1 MNTKTILVYSVLGL
15 SANAAFA
22 PENSG
27 ELRSALSK
35 CVKQSPTGACPLFEA
50 SDDGTGKPYGPVSAW
65 DISKVTSLSGIFAS
79 FSSGSYGDAPM
90 NNFNQDLTKWDTSS
104 VTNMQS
110 MFAVCKDAVSL
121 QYQFACT
128 TRKKSHF
135 FEGQTDVSQ
144 WDTSSVTNMRAIFAG
159 RDNFDTDEVTGGLAS
174 WDTSSVTMFLN
185 AFAYTKGFAADI
197 SKWDTSSAT
206 NINRMFRRAE
216 KFNVDISKWDTSKV
230 TTFQKVF
237 QDAESFDIDVSSWDV
252 SSSEKSESF
261 QEVFQGAKSFS
272 FKCKVAEAWKV
283 LHPTSANTFDGCCV
297 DAPVDAPVC
306 PSSAASEAGHSYA
319 HVSWLSGI
327 AMVLLTIVLQ

>member
-22 PENSG
+22 PENSN

-104 VTNMQS
+104 VTNMNS
-110 MFAVCKDAVSL
+110 MFAVCKDVSL
-121 QYQFACT
+121 QYVFACT

-144 WDTSSVTNMRAIFAG
+144 WDTSSVTNMQNIFAG

-185 AFAYTKGFAADI
+185 AFTYTKGFAADI

-206 NINRMFRRAE
+206 NINRMFRGAE

-230 TTFQKVF
+230 TTFQEVF

-252 SSSEKSESF
+252 SSSKNF
-261 QEVFQGAKSFS
+261 QSTFQDAKSFS

-297 DAPVDAPVC
+297 DAPVC
-306 PSSAASEAGHSYA
+306 PSTGVTSEAGHSYA